1 MKQYEIKVK
10 PVGLESQQ
18 NFKENL
24 DANHDAKKILFIEDN
39 EEVTTLLQDFLKTH
53 FNADELK
60 IFDEKSGHAG
70 IETAAA
76 IKPDL
81 IILDI
86 VLDDISGIEVYNRL
100 ENHPST
106 SHTNFIIIS
115 GKAEYEPAK
124 AIFLQKPFKIDEFIT
139 IVKRL
144 LKIKT

>member
-1 MKQYEIKVK
+1 MKQYEIKVR
-10 PVGLESQQ
+10 PDGLESQQ
-18 NFKENL
+18 KFEEDINGS
-24 DANHDAKKILFIEDN
+24 HDAKKILFIEDN

-70 IETAAA
+70 IETAAT

-86 VLDDISGIEVYNRL
+86 VLPDISGIEVYNRL

-106 SHTNFIIIS
+106 SHANFIIIS
-115 GKAEYEPAK
+115 GKAEYEPAR

-144 LKIKT
+144 IKL